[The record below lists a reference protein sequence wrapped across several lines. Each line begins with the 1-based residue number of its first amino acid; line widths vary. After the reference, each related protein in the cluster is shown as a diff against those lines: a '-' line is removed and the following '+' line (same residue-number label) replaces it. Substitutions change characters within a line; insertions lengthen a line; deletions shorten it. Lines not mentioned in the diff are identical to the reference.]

1 MERMSRSLLVILP
14 VAALAFSACKPK
26 SAAPAA
32 GGAPGG
38 FAVQVIAVPARQQP
52 VVETIALVGSVAP
65 NEMVEL
71 KAESDGI
78 VREIRFDE
86 GQKVQKG
93 DLLVA
98 LDDTKF
104 AAQLAQAEANLQL
117 AKTSFDRTKQ
127 LFTGKLISQQEYDQA
142 SATFDASEASVNLMR
157 RQLKDAKVV
166 APFTG
171 YTSARQIS
179 PGQVISKSTLLTA
192 LVDLDTVKVEVGVPE
207 RYLGELSVGQK
218 VDFQVAAFPKDAFT
232 GEIYFISPQ
241 LDASTRTA
249 LVKARIANPDRKL
262 RGGMFANLN
271 LTLKLRESALVIPE
285 PAIVNNGDLTMVFA
299 VTPTNTA
306 FMKPVKIGLRLA
318 GKAEVLGGLTAG
330 ETVVVEGIQKLR
342 PGAPVKLS
350 TNVPPAYLN

>member
-1 MERMSRSLLVILP
+1 MERMSRLLLLLLP
-14 VAALAFSACKPK
+14 AAAVALSACKPK
-26 SAAPAA
+26 SAAPAG
-32 GGAPGG
+32 GGAAAG
-38 FAVQVIAVPARQQP
+38 FSVQVVAVPARQQP

-71 KAESDGI
+71 KSETDGI

-117 AKTSFDRTKQ
+117 ARTSFERTKQ
-127 LFTGKLISQQEYDQA
+127 LFKDKLISQQEYDQA
-142 SATFDASEASVNLMR
+142 AATFDASEASVNLMR

-166 APFTG
+166 APFVG

-218 VDFQVAAFPKDAFT
+218 VSFQVAAFPKDAFD

-249 LVKARIANPDRKL
+249 LVKARIENPDRKL

-285 PAIVNNGDLTMVFA
+285 PAIVNNGDATMVFA
-299 VTPTNTA
+299 VTATNTA

-318 GKAEVLGGLTAG
+318 GKAEVLGGLAAG